1 MTINRTLNR
10 RRAAGF
16 SLLELMLVVV
26 IMGLL
31 MGVVIVNLRG
41 AGDKAK
47 RGTTI
52 ALLRQIQSALDGY
65 SAEFGTYPPTEMGLT
80 PLVTTKALKIEP
92 LDAWKHKLRYYFP
105 GTSGNP
111 DRPFDLVS
119 AGADGVFSTGGDLA
133 SDDLDIWRIEQ
144 QDAAPPTP

>member
-1 MTINRTLNR
+1 MNRNR
-10 RRAAGF
+10 PLSRSRRAAGF

-47 RGTTI
+47 NGTTV

-65 SAEFGTYPPTEMGLT
+65 SAEFGTYPPTEMGLQ

-92 LDAWKHKLRYYFP
+92 LDGWKRKIRYMFP
-105 GTSGNP
+105 GTSTDPN
-111 DRPFDLVS
+111 RPFDLVS
-119 AGADGVFSTGGDLA
+119 AGMDGTFGTA
-133 SDDLDIWRIEQ
+133 DDLDIWVIEQ
-144 QDAAPPTP
+144 KDAARPTP